1 MTKRTIN
8 TFQYNLFFNDLN
20 AALKLAYTVRAIRLT
35 WLGRLEELE
44 SIESQLR
51 QAWIDRGFNAAEVK
65 HNGLT
70 ALSWDLKQL
79 GWSERRSP
87 LEVYAQPV
95 LEKIEKGIKFV
106 SDLVFADFDPSRYP
120 FAARYRFADLVHSID
135 VEKTLRRFIKKG
147 SQLRDDPDSRGSH
160 SGTPLEK
167 FIFLGR
173 PIPVIPGAYQ
183 VQRAKAFTTPHIGL
197 LLELDM
203 SERDIEAAIDDFRFH
218 IAEAQSK
225 NRIASSFA
233 NKVFREWPMSSAP
246 EANQDA
252 ISVVTQIAPVL
263 AGLQAYDTMTKN
275 GGSQKRGA
283 RAKATKETAE
293 FFQEGDA
300 RRDPHKVGQW
310 LDAQRKKIEKTT
322 EALVQAYGRPD

>member
-8 TFQYNLFFNDLN
+8 TTQYNLFFNDLN
-20 AALKLAYTVRAIRLT
+20 AALKLVYTIRAIRLT
-35 WLGRLEELE
+35 WPGRLEELE

-51 QAWIDRGFNAAEVK
+51 QAWVDRGFTAAEVE

-79 GWSERRSP
+79 GWSERRNP
-87 LEVYAQPV
+87 LEVYARPV
-95 LEKIEKGIKFV
+95 LKMIEDGIEPV
-106 SDLVFADFDPSRYP
+106 SNLVFAPFDPSRYP
-120 FAARYRFADLVHSID
+120 FAARYRFADLVHPID
-135 VEKTLRRFIKKG
+135 VEKTLRRFIKKSSRLG
-147 SQLRDDPDSRGSH
+147 DAPDC

-167 FIFLGR
+167 FILLRR

-225 NRIASSFA
+225 SRLANSFTNR
-233 NKVFREWPMSSAP
+233 VFKKWAMGSAP
-246 EANQDA
+246 EADQDA
-252 ISVVTQIAPVL
+252 ISVVTQIGPVL
-263 AGLQAYDTMTKN
+263 AGLQAYDTMIKN

-283 RAKATKETAE
+283 RSEAAKATAE
-293 FFQEGDA
+293 FFQEGDP
-300 RRDPHKVGQW
+300 RRDTHKVGQW
-310 LDAQRKKIEKTT
+310 LDAQRKKIEKAT